1 MLTANC
7 LGGVEVGRPLRS
19 CTVVIASFF
28 TKILTRR
35 FSTFGL
41 SKKLEKLVM
50 RRVLVESVIKARVA
64 GRVRIEASGAL
75 EAVQQRPSLRVTVVD
90 ALAKEEIELAV

>member
-1 MLTANC
+1 
-7 LGGVEVGRPLRS
+7 
-19 CTVVIASFF
+19 
-28 TKILTRR
+28 
-35 FSTFGL
+35 
-41 SKKLEKLVM
+41 M